1 MFLLLIV
8 TLFIP
13 IVEYNH
19 IGCFKTDSGPLIPSL
34 EGTDPLLDGDF
45 TTRVDVFKKCLNAA
59 RREDNTVFAIKNGGE
74 CLSSSGNLTDVIAK
88 YAPSNM
94 CVNNKGGLNAMD
106 FYFVIGEGIPTF
118 SEFLDLN
125 FL

>member
-1 MFLLLIV
+1 MFI
-8 TLFIP
+8 
-13 IVEYNH
+13 
-19 IGCFKTDSGPLIPSL
+19 
-34 EGTDPLLDGDF
+34 
-45 TTRVDVFKKCLNAA
+45 
-59 RREDNTVFAIKNGGE
+59 
-74 CLSSSGNLTDVIAK
+74 LSQNILSDVIAK

-94 CVNNKGGLNAMD
+94 CVNKKGGPNAMD

>member
-1 MFLLLIV
+1 MEV
-8 TLFIP
+8 
-13 IVEYNH
+13 
-19 IGCFKTDSGPLIPSL
+19 
-34 EGTDPLLDGDF
+34 TDPLLDGDY

-94 CVNNKGGLNAMD
+94 CDNNKGGPNAMD